1 MKDLRFKMYLIVHN
15 KNRSMQEH
23 QGDQTVLQGSRLQW
37 SRPPRSRAEV
47 LIKRCVCATGS
58 NRNPTRE
65 RDGDADVLATRVG
78 TFAEDPLMNHGQ
90 QSAQRSTELKTLW
103 SFLWI
108 RDAKLSSVICRSA
121 SRTNQCK
128 LKLEGGR
135 RRMLLLPRRGG
146 SQKKT
151 TKKNN
156 SRLRQYGCCIAELH
170 ISCFAIEKVLASV
183 DSAGAPIWGL
193 NRPRQRRN
201 PIGRPECSSNHL
213 QSAVLTNPTDFWKRF
228 VQHIRLPG
236 FGPAAGLLV
245 PSPADY
251 INTNPTEWIN
261 KRFITGCY
269 CRWIERGLER

>member
-1 MKDLRFKMYLIVHN
+1 MYLIVDN
-15 KNRSMQEH
+15 KNRSVQEH
-23 QGDQTVLQGSRLQW
+23 QGDQTVLQGSRLQR

-47 LIKRCVCATGS
+47 LIKRRVCATGS
-58 NRNPTRE
+58 NGNPTRE
-65 RDGDADVLATRVG
+65 RDGDADVLATRLG

-108 RDAKLSSVICRSA
+108 RDAKLSSVTCRRT

-135 RRMLLLPRRGG
+135 RRMLLLPRRGR

-151 TKKNN
+151 TKKKTC
-156 SRLRQYGCCIAELH
+156 RCQHGCCIAELH
-170 ISCFAIEKVLASV
+170 LSSFAIEKVLASV
-183 DSAGAPIWGL
+183 DSAGALIWGL

-201 PIGRPECSSNHL
+201 PIGRPEGSSNHL

-236 FGPAAGLLV
+236 CGPAAGLLV

-251 INTNPTEWIN
+251 INTTRLNESTNDSSLDVIVVE
-261 KRFITGCY
+261 
-269 CRWIERGLER
+269 